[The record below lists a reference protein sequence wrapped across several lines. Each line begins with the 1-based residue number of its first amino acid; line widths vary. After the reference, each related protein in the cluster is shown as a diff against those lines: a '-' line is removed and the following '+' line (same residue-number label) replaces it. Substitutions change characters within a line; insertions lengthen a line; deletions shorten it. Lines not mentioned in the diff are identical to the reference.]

1 VANGPN
7 GRSLH
12 VASGRL
18 SEASLQTGGDLLFAA
33 PIPDGKQCKQA
44 MIKVENLVKTFG
56 TKRAVNGVSFSVER
70 GEVLGFLGPNGAGKS
85 TSMRMITG
93 FIPPTEG
100 MITVGG
106 HDMLEDPIPAKRLIG
121 YLPENA
127 PAYTDMTVHGF
138 LSFSAEL
145 RGLSGDV
152 RKRAVARA
160 VEMCFLE
167 NVLHQSVD
175 TLSKGYRH
183 RTCFAQSIIHDPEI
197 LILDEP
203 TDGLDPNQKHEVRQL
218 IRRMGEKKAIIFSTH
233 ILEEV
238 EAVCSRAI
246 IIDRGQI
253 VANGTPAELKQ
264 RSDVA
269 GAVSLRVSGVAA
281 DTVKQRLADAAG
293 ATKASIV
300 KEEAGLVWARVFPAD
315 KSRNGAFAR
324 AVADAVTQSGWKFE
338 ELHTEEGRLDE
349 VFRRITLPDTV
360 SGETM
365 HKDKVSG
372 GNE

>member
-1 VANGPN
+1 
-7 GRSLH
+7 
-12 VASGRL
+12 
-18 SEASLQTGGDLLFAA
+18 
-33 PIPDGKQCKQA
+33 

-56 TKRAVNGVSFSVER
+56 PKRAVDGVSLSVER

-100 MITVGG
+100 TIQVGG
-106 HDMLEDPIPAKRLIG
+106 YNMLDNPIPAKRLIG

-138 LSFSAEL
+138 LSFAAEIRGL
-145 RGLSGDV
+145 RGDA
-152 RKRAVARA
+152 KKKAVGRA

-167 NVLHQSVD
+167 NVLHQSVE

-183 RTCFAQSIIHDPEI
+183 RTCFAQSIIHDPDV
-197 LILDEP
+197 LVMDEP
-203 TDGLDPNQKHEVRQL
+203 TDGLDPNQKHEVRGI

-238 EAVCSRAI
+238 EAACSRAI

-269 GAVSLRVSGVAA
+269 GSVTLRVGGVNGSALGHKLSELSTARKTSGV
-281 DTVKQRLADAAG
+281 
-293 ATKASIV
+293 
-300 KEEAGLVWARVFPAD
+300 
-315 KSRNGAFAR
+315 
-324 AVADAVTQSGWKFE
+324 
-338 ELHTEEGRLDE
+338 
-349 VFRRITLPDTV
+349 
-360 SGETM
+360 
-365 HKDKVSG
+365 
-372 GNE
+372 